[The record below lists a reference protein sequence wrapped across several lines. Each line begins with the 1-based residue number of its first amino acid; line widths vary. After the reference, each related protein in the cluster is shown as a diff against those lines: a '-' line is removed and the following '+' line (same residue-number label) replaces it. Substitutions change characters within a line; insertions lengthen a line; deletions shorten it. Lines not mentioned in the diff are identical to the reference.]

1 MIDKNANLGTLM
13 GIIREFFR
21 KIGITKLWFKP
32 TYNPY
37 TEPSMEVY
45 GILFNKTLGFH
56 PILKRK
62 VEIGNSGIFRPEMLE
77 PLGIPKDINVMAW
90 GLSLERPTM
99 IYYNVDDIRSM
110 IGHEVEVKTVR

>member
-1 MIDKNANLGTLM
+1 
-13 GIIREFFR
+13 
-21 KIGITKLWFKP
+21 
-32 TYNPY
+32 
-37 TEPSMEVY
+37 
-45 GILFNKTLGFH
+45 
-56 PILKRK
+56 
-62 VEIGNSGIFRPEMLE
+62 MLE

>member
-1 MIDKNANLGTLM
+1 MV
-13 GIIREFFR
+13 FFIYLY
-21 KIGITKLWFKP
+21 KKK
-32 TYNPY
+32 
-37 TEPSMEVY
+37 
-45 GILFNKTLGFH
+45 GFH
-56 PILKRK
+56 PILKKK